1 MALPARRPTETPGPG
16 APPST
21 MSPFPGK
28 DWSLPEI
35 EIGMGKVARRAYALD
50 DIALVPS
57 RRTRDTGRVDLGWD
71 VDAFHFEAPVLAA
84 PSDAVSS
91 PATAAVLG
99 ALGAAAVVHVEGLWT
114 RHDDPTALLAAL
126 ADVDPDDDLEVVG
139 RLREAYGAAVR
150 PELVEARIAEIKATG
165 ATCVVAVSPSG
176 VEGLTKHLLKAE
188 PDLLAIVAPL
198 VSAEHVGTSGEE
210 PLNLKTFIR
219 RFELPVLVGGCV
231 SYQAAL
237 HLMRTGAAGVIVRA
251 NPELRGELGIGGPLA
266 SAVADARAARMR
278 HLDETGVYCQ
288 VLAEGGIRTGGDIAK
303 AVACGADAVVLDDVL
318 AGAADAPG
326 SGWWWDHGIAHPTL
340 PLGALWYEAGDGAPP
355 LRQLLEGPGL
365 PNLLGALR
373 KAMALTGYESV
384 KELQK
389 AELVLA
395 EGLGE

>member
-1 MALPARRPTETPGPG
+1 
-16 APPST
+16 
-21 MSPFPGK
+21 
-28 DWSLPEI
+28 
-35 EIGMGKVARRAYALD
+35 
-50 DIALVPS
+50 
-57 RRTRDTGRVDLGWD
+57 
-71 VDAFHFEAPVLAA
+71 
-84 PSDAVSS
+84 
-91 PATAAVLG
+91 
-99 ALGAAAVVHVEGLWT
+99 
-114 RHDDPTALLAAL
+114 
-126 ADVDPDDDLEVVG
+126 
-139 RLREAYGAAVR
+139 
-150 PELVEARIAEIKATG
+150 
-165 ATCVVAVSPSG
+165 
-176 VEGLTKHLLKAE
+176 
-188 PDLLAIVAPL
+188 
-198 VSAEHVGTSGEE
+198 
-210 PLNLKTFIR
+210 
-219 RFELPVLVGGCV
+219 V

-340 PLGALWYEAGDGAPP
+340 PLGALWYEADDGAPP

-389 AELVLA
+389 AELVLT
-395 EGLGE
+395 EGPPE

>member
-1 MALPARRPTETPGPG
+1 M
-16 APPST
+16 
-21 MSPFPGK
+21 
-28 DWSLPEI
+28 PEI

-50 DIALVPS
+50 DVAIVPS
-57 RRTRDTGRVDLGWD
+57 RRTRETGRVDLGWD
-71 VDAFHFEAPVLAA
+71 VDAFHFDAPVLAA

-91 PATAAVLG
+91 PATAAAMG
-99 ALGAAAVVHVEGLWT
+99 AAGAAAVLHVEGLWGRHEDPEAILT
-114 RHDDPTALLAAL
+114 RLE
-126 ADVDPDDDLEVVG
+126 DVDPADDLEAISL
-139 RLREAYGAAVR
+139 LREAYAADVR
-150 PELVEARIAEIKATG
+150 PELVEARIAEVKASG
-165 ATCVVAVSPSG
+165 VTCVVAVSPAG

-198 VSAEHVGTSGEE
+198 VSAEHVGGSGEE

-251 NPELRGELGIGGPLA
+251 NPEVRGELGIGGPLA
-266 SAVADARAARMR
+266 TAVADARAARMR

-326 SGWWWDHGIAHPTL
+326 RGWWWDHGITHATL
-340 PLGALWYEAGDGAPP
+340 PVGALWCERVGLAPP
-355 LRQLLEGPGL
+355 LGQVLSGPGL

-389 AELVLA
+389 AELVVSSVDI
-395 EGLGE
+395 G